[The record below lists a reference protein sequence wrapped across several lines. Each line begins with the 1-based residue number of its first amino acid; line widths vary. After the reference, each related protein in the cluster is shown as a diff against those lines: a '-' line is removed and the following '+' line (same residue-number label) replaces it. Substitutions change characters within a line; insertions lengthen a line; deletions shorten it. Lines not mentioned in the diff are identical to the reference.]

1 MAKKKKEEG
10 GGGAPEWMVTYG
22 DMVTLLLTFFVLLLT
37 FMEPKEEDLVQ
48 QLMQAL
54 REEFGYEGGARQIPS
69 DDTEAIKNVPLQQIL
84 QIPIHPEDLSPTD
97 EDGPR
102 GQQNTVTNIRNR
114 EYFAKGGRVMFP
126 ELSAE
131 MPAEER
137 ARLAEYAEK
146 LRGHTT
152 MIEIRGHS
160 SKRPVDGSGFSDHY
174 SLSYA
179 RARAVLEVLLEA
191 GIDERRT
198 LIMAAGTSRPVTRR
212 AYNMHERERNDL
224 VELLQRDRTFSEF
237 AEEEVN
243 E

>member
-48 QLMQAL
+48 QLLQAL
-54 REEFGYEGGARQIPS
+54 RQEFGYEGGSKTIPS
-69 DDTEAIKNVPLQQIL
+69 DDENPVKNVPLQEIL
-84 QIPIHPEDLSPTD
+84 QIPIHPEDLSPTE

-102 GQQNTVTNIRNR
+102 GQENTVTNIRNR
-114 EYFAKGGRVMFP
+114 EYFDKGGKVMFP

-131 MPAEER
+131 IPPAERER
-137 ARLAEYAEK
+137 LLEYAES

-152 MIEIRGHS
+152 MIEIRGHT
-160 SKRPVDGSGFSDHY
+160 SKRPVAGSAYTDHY
-174 SLSYA
+174 HLAYQ
-179 RARAVLEVLLEA
+179 RARAVLAVLLEA

-224 VELLQRDRTFSEF
+224 VELLQRDRTYSEF
-237 AEEEVN
+237 AEP
-243 E
+243 